1 MVTANRESLWSR
13 DYLLIILT
21 AFFAVSVM
29 FTMGSGMTLLVNQ
42 NGGGTSVTGIMVFG
56 SSVGS
61 ILGSLLGGRLCD
73 TWGTRKVLMTF
84 SIGCAVVTFLPAVF
98 SSFTMLVVL
107 RFLQGLLYPSI
118 FVAIPAAVAKLA
130 PAKRLGEAMG
140 YCGTVMALSET
151 IGPTVAIRAFAAD
164 KADALLTV
172 CAGLFLLAFVL
183 PLSCRYENRPAAPAP
198 KAAPGRKTEG
208 GLLWRLLEKKALG
221 LAIFNLMHSVAL
233 CIVFNYL
240 PLYVAKSGIR
250 HYGIYYILQFVSM
263 VASRLTTGKL
273 IDRRGPIRAFLPAVI
288 SGILSFL
295 LILTGNSFLFLLSG
309 IFYGLYSG
317 VMSLLQA
324 VCMRYRAVEP
334 RRRRHGHAEYI
345 RQHRHGAGGPA
356 SGESSSRRPALSMRL
371 YRGHPL
377 PDPVRHPRI
386 RQYAGQ
392 GIRPKGR
399 EQRVYRNASPAACGT
414 LRLGKVSCGVLYQSP
429 QIKNK
434 GAAKCS
440 G

>member
-324 VCMRYRAVEP
+324 VCMRYAPSNR
-334 RRRRHGHAEYI
+334 G
-345 RQHRHGAGGPA
+345 GAATATLNIFGNIGMGLGALLWGKLIEATGGYRCA
-356 SGESSSRRPALSMRL
+356 FTGAILCLILS
-371 YRGHPL
+371 
-377 PDPVRHPRI
+377 
-386 RQYAGQ
+386 
-392 GIRPKGR
+392 
-399 EQRVYRNASPAACGT
+399 GT
-414 LRLGKVSCGVLYQSP
+414 LGFANMRDKVYARKVANREYTETPPP
-429 QIKNK
+429 QP
-434 GAAKCS
+434 AEPCV
-440 G
+440 